1 MNAVPS
7 KTSSTG
13 AEGQADIDVA
23 GASRA
28 YHDITITPVKR
39 QALTIPMHQS
49 AYGKSP
55 REVQGLFVLKTKSG
69 SAFLAKHEGKQL
81 VLMWQLAKKAF

>member
-1 MNAVPS
+1 MSAAQGS
-7 KTSSTG
+7 TSSAG
-13 AEGQADIDVA
+13 AEGQADVNVA

-28 YHDITITPVKR
+28 YHDITITPTSR

-55 REVQGLFVLKTKSG
+55 REVPGLFVLKAKSG

-81 VLMWQLAKKAF
+81 VLMWLLAKKAF